1 MGLIRDSGRIM
12 SLKLCSV
19 LTQTLVLLSKKED
32 SDLNGNR
39 VIEVIIMLV
48 KLLSLMTVDDRHRVV
63 INQRFSDVIA
73 KGVL

>member
-1 MGLIRDSGRIM
+1 M

-32 SDLNGNR
+32 VDSNGNK

-48 KLLSLMTVDDRHRVV
+48 NLLSMMTVDDRHRVV
-63 INQRFSDVIA
+63 INQRF
-73 KGVL
+73 

>member
-32 SDLNGNR
+32 PEGNGNK
-39 VIEVIIMLV
+39 VIGVIIMLV
-48 KLLSLMTVDDRHRVV
+48 KLMSMMTPDDRHRVV
-63 INQRFSDVIA
+63 INQRF
-73 KGVL
+73 